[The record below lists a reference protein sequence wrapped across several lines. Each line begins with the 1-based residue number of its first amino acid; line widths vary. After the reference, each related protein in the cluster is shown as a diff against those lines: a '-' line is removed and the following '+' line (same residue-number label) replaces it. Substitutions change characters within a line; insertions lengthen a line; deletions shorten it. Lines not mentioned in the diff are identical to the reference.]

1 VLDGVGGRLA
11 DGRRDLGGAA
21 LGQDHAGGADAL
33 RRPADRAQVLRVGDL
48 VERDQD
54 GLGRREQ
61 VRGVGIAVRLDV
73 CADAPVGVG
82 AAAPPPVAQTVRTRR
97 RPRIACRT
105 ALRP

>member
-21 LGQDHAGGADAL
+21 LGQDHASGADAL
-33 RRPADRAQVLRVGDL
+33 RRPADRAHVLRVGDL

-73 CADAPVGVG
+73 CADALVGVG
-82 AAAPPPVAQTVRTRR
+82 AAAPPVAQTVRTRR